1 MKKEEIIPK
10 WMFNHLQK
18 QSQRARDQAIS
29 QLKRKVKDIKQEV
42 RNEVA
47 WDFVMNKTVSE
58 CFNYNDE
65 RWNYPSFS
73 LRTRTKKQIKEMQDA
88 ATEETVEPLVKK
100 INDIKRRYNQWE
112 NDILSGKIKRQ
123 NAKKFEP

>member
-29 QLKRKVKDIKQEV
+29 QLKRKVNDIKQEV

-65 RWNYPSFS
+65 TWNYPSFS
-73 LRTRTKKQIKEMQDA
+73 LQTRTKKQIKEMQDA
-88 ATEETVEPLVKK
+88 ATEETVEPLIKK